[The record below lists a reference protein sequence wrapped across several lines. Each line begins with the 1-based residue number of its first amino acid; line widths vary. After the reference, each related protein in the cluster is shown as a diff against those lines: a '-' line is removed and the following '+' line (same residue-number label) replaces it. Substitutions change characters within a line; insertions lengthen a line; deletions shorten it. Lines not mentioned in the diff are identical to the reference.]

1 MNKDKESFSM
11 QFMEYANQRDKTILS
26 IIKYVII
33 FASVI
38 FIAFLAVTGYLIYTL
53 NDIESTETITT
64 EEVVDMSS
72 NDNGNNN
79 YIGGDNNGEI
89 KNS

>member
-1 MNKDKESFSM
+1 MKKEESFTMS
-11 QFMEYANQRDKTILS
+11 FFKYVNKRDEKIIS
-26 IIKYVII
+26 VIKYVIV
-33 FASVI
+33 FASII

-89 KNS
+89 TNN